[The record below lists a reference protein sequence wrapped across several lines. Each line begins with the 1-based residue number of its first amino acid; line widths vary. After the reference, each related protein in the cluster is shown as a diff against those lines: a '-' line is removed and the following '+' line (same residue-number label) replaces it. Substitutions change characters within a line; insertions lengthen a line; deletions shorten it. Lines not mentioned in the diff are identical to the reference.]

1 MREEDNV
8 ILASYCN
15 NFGRLKKYQNG
26 KGLGLDHFQEK
37 KII

>member
-15 NFGRLKKYQNG
+15 NFGRLKNITMARASASTIVKRRR
-26 KGLGLDHFQEK
+26 
-37 KII
+37 